1 MYLNTTYKAFVA
13 DTAAKLYAEMVV
25 KAIEQGKLSPFQG
38 TSFKD
43 NEDEFE
49 FIANQATFAAEK
61 LATKLQDW
69 WTCTGDRQT
78 VMFDPQDSLTSRIEN
93 ELSGIAEK
101 LQDIEVEMERQYKN
115 DHMDEQ

>member
-1 MYLNTTYKAFVA
+1 MYFNTIFKAFVA
-13 DTAAKLYAEMVV
+13 DTAAKLYAEMVG

-61 LATKLQDW
+61 LAEGLEDW
-69 WTCTGDRQT
+69 WKGAGDHQT
-78 VMFDPQDSLTSRIEN
+78 VMFDPQDSLTSNIER

-101 LQDIEVEMERQYKN
+101 LQDIEDEMKREY
-115 DHMDEQ
+115 EEA